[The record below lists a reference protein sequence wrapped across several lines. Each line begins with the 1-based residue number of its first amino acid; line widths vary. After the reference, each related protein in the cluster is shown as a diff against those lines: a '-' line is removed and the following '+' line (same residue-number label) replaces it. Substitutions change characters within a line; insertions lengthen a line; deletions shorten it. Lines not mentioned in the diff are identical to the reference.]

1 MLSFWSSTFS
11 SVQSRGYFTLSL
23 LGTILGPAF
32 VSIALFVWFPHV
44 LNVYGE
50 RPSLVQ
56 PILAELILCILMAA
70 AVGIDV
76 IGVVFVS
83 YEFNGVTR
91 DRSASIIAAGLG
103 IQITSLLFSVAVY
116 LSFALCP
123 RPDQGDAGGND
134 RAVYCTAQF
143 KRFLRGAEISTS
155 LILLHSIY
163 RIVEVA
169 GGLDSTLFQNEA
181 VFLVMNGALPLL
193 SALLL
198 TVLHPK
204 TAFGTAWKTTR
215 EPSPAHTALAL
226 PIELRDYHWY
236 MPAAYQ

>member
-1 MLSFWSSTFS
+1 MTVDCGSSCPVSGGFDSYRPNIASNVILLVFYVLLVPCIWVFGLCSRTFLFSTIFLLGLMLEILGFAGRILLHD

-83 YEFNGVTR
+83 YEFNGVTV
-91 DRSASIIAAGLG
+91 GL
-103 IQITSLLFSVAVY
+103 
-116 LSFALCP
+116 
-123 RPDQGDAGGND
+123 
-134 RAVYCTAQF
+134 
-143 KRFLRGAEISTS
+143 
-155 LILLHSIY
+155 
-163 RIVEVA
+163 
-169 GGLDSTLFQNEA
+169 
-181 VFLVMNGALPLL
+181 
-193 SALLL
+193 
-198 TVLHPK
+198 
-204 TAFGTAWKTTR
+204 
-215 EPSPAHTALAL
+215 
-226 PIELRDYHWY
+226 
-236 MPAAYQ
+236 